1 MSQIVKT
8 KKKGRPS
15 KADLAR
21 RAAAA
26 TEGDVRRS
34 SRRRNVRYTFDFD
47 DFIDE
52 DDGVGVGEDDDG
64 EDEVRREKKLKL
76 LLKLQSKEGGVESPP
91 SRTRRVSHAPG
102 ASSSDDGDGGKP
114 LKKRKIDDDDND
126 EVNEINDDD
135 EEVRGRQTELKG
147 PDSVPGT
154 PSDPPQGFPLP
165 DKKSLELILDKLQ
178 KKDIYGV
185 YAEPV
190 DPEEL
195 PDYHDVIEHPMDFA
209 TVRKKLGNELY
220 STLEQLESDVFLIC
234 TNAMQYNAPD
244 TIYYKQARTIEELA
258 KKKFQRLRN
267 NAERSE
273 KEIKSEQI
281 TTSNSL
287 AKKQIKKPMSLT
299 AQEPVGSDFSSG
311 ATLATAGDFPS
322 GLNATQPG
330 GGERLSN
337 ADGPVEGNTT
347 LIDNNLEKVEDL
359 LSGRGLLSRSGRKS
373 SIHDENR
380 RATYNISN
388 QPVSRSESIF
398 TTFDGEI
405 KQLVAVGLHADHSYA
420 RSLARFTA
428 TLGPVA
434 WKVASERIVQ
444 ALPPGFKFGRGWVG
458 DYEPLPTP
466 ILILDK
472 SSQKE
477 PPVTN
482 MLCTSDARKYD
493 KSFKA
498 PVSSQEHVVSVP
510 TSRGKSS
517 LFATAVTSTT
527 ITPAAS
533 ASASPREQSISAA
546 NLERKQPFFGP
557 RRSRATIT
565 TATANANYQ
574 QQSPRTRNIEPEKKV
589 TKQVELNCRPPSAN
603 QTTCDFVAER
613 QTPNSNVPALR
624 SMETVSRNIN
634 LLQPVPLKQ
643 PENNGFA
650 AGGLMNGKVSS
661 NGSERNRMVTSSSGG
676 IPNQMA
682 TTATYFSQGQEQG
695 LSDPVQLMRM
705 LAENAEKQQKSLNH
719 SPVDN
724 TSVVTSVPSSRSDDS
739 SNAAAAAARAWMS
752 IGSGG
757 PKAAAENTSTHKNQ
771 ISADSLYNPT
781 KQLQQQGS
789 QFPANIPHFGM
800 HFQPGK
806 NSFPLQAFMAPHV
819 RMPSEAQFQNRPMF
833 FPPLVTADLSRFQM
847 PSPRQNL
854 NSPRQTRHKQESV
867 PPDLNIGFQSSGSP
881 VRHIGDSQQPDL
893 ALQL

>member
-1 MSQIVKT
+1 MSQIVKR

-21 RAAAA
+21 RAAEA
-26 TEGDVRRS
+26 TERDVRRS
-34 SRRRNVRYTFDFD
+34 LRRRNVRYTFDFD

-52 DDGVGVGEDDDG
+52 EDGVGVGEDDDG
-64 EDEVRREKKLKL
+64 EDEMRREKKLKL
-76 LLKLQSKEGGVESPP
+76 LLKLQGKEGGAESPP
-91 SRTRRVSHAPG
+91 SRTRRVAHAPD

-114 LKKRKIDDDDND
+114 LKKRKIDDDDD
-126 EVNEINDDD
+126 EANEINDDD
-135 EEVRGRQTELKG
+135 EEIRGRQTELKG

-154 PSDPPQGFPLP
+154 PSDPPQVFALP

-195 PDYHDVIEHPMDFA
+195 PDYHDVIEHPMDFS
-209 TVRKKLGNELY
+209 TVRKKLGNGLY

-244 TIYYKQARTIEELA
+244 TIYYKQAHTIEELA

-281 TTSNSL
+281 TSNSL

-311 ATLATAGDFPS
+311 ATLATAGDFQS
-322 GLNATQPG
+322 GLNATQAG

-337 ADGPVEGNTT
+337 VDGSAEGNTT

-359 LSGRGLLSRSGRKS
+359 LSGRGILSRSGKKS

-398 TTFDGEI
+398 TTFGGEI

-420 RSLARFTA
+420 RSLARFAA
-428 TLGPVA
+428 TLGPAA

-466 ILILDK
+466 ILMLDK

-477 PPVTN
+477 PAPVTN
-482 MLCTSDARKYD
+482 LLCTSDARKD
-493 KSFKA
+493 EKSLKT
-498 PVSSQEHVVSVP
+498 PVSSQEHTVSVP

-517 LFATAVTSTT
+517 LCATAVTSTT

-533 ASASPREQSISAA
+533 ASVSPREQSISVA
-546 NLERKQPFFGP
+546 NLERKQPFFGS
-557 RRSRATIT
+557 RGSRATT
-565 TATANANYQ
+565 TATANVNYQ

-589 TKQVELNCRPPSAN
+589 TKQVELNCPPPSAN

-613 QTPNSNVPALR
+613 QTPNSNVPASR
-624 SMETVSRNIN
+624 SMETVSRNRN
-634 LLQPVPLKQ
+634 LLQPVPLNQ

-661 NGSERNRMVTSSSGG
+661 NALERNRTVTSSSGG

-682 TTATYFSQGQEQG
+682 ATATYFSQGQEQG

-705 LAENAEKQQKSLNH
+705 LAENAQKQQKSLNH

-724 TSVVTSVPSSRSDDS
+724 TSVAASVPSSRSDDS

-752 IGSGG
+752 IGSGV
-757 PKAAAENTSTHKNQ
+757 PKPAAENTSTHKNQ

-789 QFPANIPHFGM
+789 QFPANIPVFGM

-806 NSFPLQAFMAPHV
+806 NNFPIQAFMAPHV

-847 PSPRQNL
+847 PSPRQGLN
-854 NSPRQTRHKQESV
+854 NSPRQPRHKQESV

-881 VRHIGDSQQPDL
+881 VRQMVDSQQPDL

>member
-1 MSQIVKT
+1 MRERERELSEARNRKDESDREEEEEGEAIE
-8 KKKGRPS
+8 GRS
-15 KADLAR
+15 RAR
-21 RAAAA
+21 RAAEA
-26 TEGDVRRS
+26 TERDVRRS
-34 SRRRNVRYTFDFD
+34 LRRRNVRYTFDFD

-52 DDGVGVGEDDDG
+52 EDGVGVGVGVGEDDNV
-64 EDEVRREKKLKL
+64 EDEMRREKKLKL
-76 LLKLQSKEGGVESPP
+76 LLKLQGKEGGAESPP
-91 SRTRRVSHAPG
+91 SRTRRVAHATD

-114 LKKRKIDDDDND
+114 LKKRKIDDDDD
-126 EVNEINDDD
+126 ETNEINDDD
-135 EEVRGRQTELKG
+135 DEIRGRHTELKG
-147 PDSVPGT
+147 PVSVPGT
-154 PSDPPQGFPLP
+154 PSDPPQVFALP

-209 TVRKKLGNELY
+209 TVRKKLGNGLY

-244 TIYYKQARTIEELA
+244 TIYYKQAHTIEELA

-273 KEIKSEQI
+273 KEIKSEPI
-281 TTSNSL
+281 TSNSL

-311 ATLATAGDFPS
+311 ATLATTGDFQS
-322 GLNATQPG
+322 GLNATQAG

-337 ADGPVEGNTT
+337 VDGPAEGNTT

-359 LSGRGLLSRSGRKS
+359 LSGRGLLSRSGKKS

-420 RSLARFTA
+420 RSLARFAA
-428 TLGPVA
+428 TLGPAA
-434 WKVASERIVQ
+434 WKAASERIVQ

-466 ILILDK
+466 ILMLDK

-477 PPVTN
+477 PAPVTN
-482 MLCTSDARKYD
+482 LLCTSDARKD
-493 KSFKA
+493 EKSLKT
-498 PVSSQEHVVSVP
+498 PVSSQEHAVSVP
-510 TSRGKSS
+510 TSKGKSS

-533 ASASPREQSISAA
+533 ASVSPREQSISVT
-546 NLERKQPFFGP
+546 NVGTE
-557 RRSRATIT
+557 
-565 TATANANYQ
+565 TAFLCKG
-574 QQSPRTRNIEPEKKV
+574 PRTRNIEPEKKV
-589 TKQVELNCRPPSAN
+589 TKQVELNCPPPSAN
-603 QTTCDFVAER
+603 QTTCDFVTER
-613 QTPNSNVPALR
+613 QTLNNNVPASR
-624 SMETVSRNIN
+624 SMETVSRNRN
-634 LLQPVPLKQ
+634 LLQPVPLNQ

-661 NGSERNRMVTSSSGG
+661 NALERNRMVTSSSGG

-705 LAENAEKQQKSLNH
+705 LAENAQKQQKSLNH

-724 TSVVTSVPSSRSDDS
+724 TSVAASVPSSSRSDDS
-739 SNAAAAAARAWMS
+739 SNAATAAARAWMS

-757 PKAAAENTSTHKNQ
+757 PKPAAENTSTHKNQ

-781 KQLQQQGS
+781 RQLQQQGS
-789 QFPANIPHFGM
+789 QFPANIPVFGM

-806 NSFPLQAFMAPHV
+806 NSFPIQAFMAPHGL
-819 RMPSEAQFQNRPMF
+819 N
-833 FPPLVTADLSRFQM
+833 
-847 PSPRQNL
+847 
-854 NSPRQTRHKQESV
+854 NSPRQPRHKQESV

-881 VRHIGDSQQPDL
+881 VRQMVDSQLPDL

>member
-1 MSQIVKT
+1 MSQIVKR

-21 RAAAA
+21 RAAEA
-26 TEGDVRRS
+26 TERDVRRS
-34 SRRRNVRYTFDFD
+34 LRRRNVRYTFDFD

-52 DDGVGVGEDDDG
+52 EDGVGVVGVGEDDNV
-64 EDEVRREKKLKL
+64 EDEMRREKKLKL
-76 LLKLQSKEGGVESPP
+76 LLKLQGKEGGAESPP
-91 SRTRRVSHAPG
+91 SRTRRVAHATD

-114 LKKRKIDDDDND
+114 LKKRKIDDDDD
-126 EVNEINDDD
+126 ETNEINDDD
-135 EEVRGRQTELKG
+135 DEIRGRHTELKG
-147 PDSVPGT
+147 PVSVPGT
-154 PSDPPQGFPLP
+154 PSDPPQVFALP

-209 TVRKKLGNELY
+209 TVRKKLGNGLY

-244 TIYYKQARTIEELA
+244 TIYYKQAHTIEELA

-273 KEIKSEQI
+273 KEIKSEPI
-281 TTSNSL
+281 TSNSL

-311 ATLATAGDFPS
+311 ATLATTGDFQS
-322 GLNATQPG
+322 GLNATQAG

-337 ADGPVEGNTT
+337 VDGPAEGNTT
-347 LIDNNLEKVEDL
+347 LIDNNLEKGGVFYLDQGRNLPYMMRIVVQLTTFPINQCPDLNLYLQPLMVKSSSWLLLAFMQITPMPGAWLVLLQRLDL
-359 LSGRGLLSRSGRKS
+359 LLGRLPLRELYRHYLQGSNLVVGGLETMS
-373 SIHDENR
+373 H
-380 RATYNISN
+380 
-388 QPVSRSESIF
+388 F
-398 TTFDGEI
+398 
-405 KQLVAVGLHADHSYA
+405 
-420 RSLARFTA
+420 
-428 TLGPVA
+428 
-434 WKVASERIVQ
+434 Q
-444 ALPPGFKFGRGWVG
+444 A
-458 DYEPLPTP
+458 P
-466 ILILDK
+466 ILMLDK

-477 PPVTN
+477 PAPVTN
-482 MLCTSDARKYD
+482 LLCTSDARKD
-493 KSFKA
+493 EKSLKT
-498 PVSSQEHVVSVP
+498 PVSSQEHAVSVP
-510 TSRGKSS
+510 TSKGKSS
-517 LFATAVTSTT
+517 LFATALTSTT

-533 ASASPREQSISAA
+533 ASVSPREQSISVT
-546 NLERKQPFFGP
+546 NLERKQPFFGS
-557 RRSRATIT
+557 RGSRATT
-565 TATANANYQ
+565 TATANVNYQ
-574 QQSPRTRNIEPEKKV
+574 QQGPRTRNIEPEKKV
-589 TKQVELNCRPPSAN
+589 TKQVELNCPPPSAN
-603 QTTCDFVAER
+603 QTTCDFVTER
-613 QTPNSNVPALR
+613 QTLNNNVPASR
-624 SMETVSRNIN
+624 SMETVSRNRN
-634 LLQPVPLKQ
+634 LLQPVPLNQ

-661 NGSERNRMVTSSSGG
+661 NALERNRMVTSSSGG

-705 LAENAEKQQKSLNH
+705 LAENAQKQQKSLNH

-724 TSVVTSVPSSRSDDS
+724 TSVAASVPSSRSDDS
-739 SNAAAAAARAWMS
+739 SNAATAAARAWMS

-757 PKAAAENTSTHKNQ
+757 PKPAAENTSTHKNQ

-781 KQLQQQGS
+781 RQLQQQGS
-789 QFPANIPHFGM
+789 QFPANIPVFGM

-806 NSFPLQAFMAPHV
+806 NSFPIQAFMAPHV

-847 PSPRQNL
+847 PSPRQGLN
-854 NSPRQTRHKQESV
+854 NSPRQPRHKQESV

-881 VRHIGDSQQPDL
+881 VRQMVDSQQPDL